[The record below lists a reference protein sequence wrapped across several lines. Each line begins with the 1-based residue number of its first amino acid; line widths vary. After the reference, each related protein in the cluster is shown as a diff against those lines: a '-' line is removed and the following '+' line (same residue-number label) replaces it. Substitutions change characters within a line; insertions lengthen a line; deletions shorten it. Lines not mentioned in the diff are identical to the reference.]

1 VVVYFRYG
9 GQRFAAKWIKQGE
22 AMNSKAVVRNSGN
35 ISIVDLS
42 GRIVI
47 GEDAHVVR
55 DTVKGLVATGTKSIV
70 LNLKDV
76 TYIDSAGLG
85 ELVGA
90 YTTVTNGGGK
100 ICLLNTQA
108 KVKDLL
114 QITKLYTVFQS
125 FDNEAEALAS
135 FA

>member
-1 VVVYFRYG
+1 
-9 GQRFAAKWIKQGE
+9 
-22 AMNSKAVVRNSGN
+22 MSSKAVVRNAGN

-55 DTVKGLVATGTKSIV
+55 DTIKGLVATGSRNIV

-76 TYIDSAGLG
+76 SYVDSAGLG

-90 YTTVTNGGGK
+90 YTTVTNSGGK

-108 KVKDLL
+108 KIQDLL
-114 QITKLYTVFQS
+114 QITKLYTVFPS
-125 FDNEAEALAS
+125 FDNEAAAIAS

>member
-1 VVVYFRYG
+1 
-9 GQRFAAKWIKQGE
+9 
-22 AMNSKAVVRNSGN
+22 MNSKAVVRNSGN

-55 DTVKGLVATGTKSIV
+55 DTIKGLVATGTKNIV

-76 TYIDSAGLG
+76 SYVDSAGLG

-90 YTTVTNGGGK
+90 YTTVTNAGGK
-100 ICLLNTQA
+100 ICLLNTQT
-108 KVKDLL
+108 KIKDLL
-114 QITKLYTVFQS
+114 QITKLYTVFAS
-125 FDNEAEALAS
+125 FDNEATALAS

>member
-1 VVVYFRYG
+1 
-9 GQRFAAKWIKQGE
+9 
-22 AMNSKAVVRNSGN
+22 MNSKAVVRNSGN

-55 DTVKGLVATGTKSIV
+55 DTVKGLVATGTKNII

-125 FDNEAEALAS
+125 FDNEAESLAS

>member
-1 VVVYFRYG
+1 
-9 GQRFAAKWIKQGE
+9 
-22 AMNSKAVVRNSGN
+22 MNSKAVVRNSGN

-55 DTVKGLVATGTKSIV
+55 DTVKGLVATGTKHII

-90 YTTVTNGGGK
+90 YTTVTNGGGQ
-100 ICLLNTQA
+100 ICLLHTQA

-125 FDNEAEALAS
+125 FDSEPDALAS

>member
-1 VVVYFRYG
+1 
-9 GQRFAAKWIKQGE
+9 
-22 AMNSKAVVRNSGN
+22 MNSKAVVRNSGN

-125 FDNEAEALAS
+125 FDSESEALAS